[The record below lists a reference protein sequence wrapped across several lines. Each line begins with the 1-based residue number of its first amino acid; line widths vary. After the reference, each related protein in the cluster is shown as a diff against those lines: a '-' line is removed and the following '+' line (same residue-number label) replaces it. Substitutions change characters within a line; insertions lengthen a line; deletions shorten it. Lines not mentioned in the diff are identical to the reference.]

1 MLIRYF
7 AAAAAAAGR
16 TEENLDASSFPA
28 PTLAAVI
35 ERLAELH
42 PADHPEPG
50 QLGRAPSLERV
61 LSRSTFLVNEV
72 SERDPARTLA
82 DGDVVDVLPPF
93 AGG

>member
-16 TEENLDASSFPA
+16 TEEKLDASSLPS

-35 ERLAELH
+35 ERLAALH
-42 PADHPEPG
+42 PAAAPEPG

>member
-1 MLIRYF
+1 MKIRYF

-16 TEENLDASSFPA
+16 TEEHLDVSALDST
-28 PTLAAVI
+28 TLAAVI
-35 ERLAELH
+35 ARLAELH
-42 PADHPEPG
+42 PAAVPEPG

-72 SERDPARTLA
+72 SERDPARVLA
-82 DGDVVDVLPPF
+82 ADDVVDVLPPF